1 MFSGGQTASLTV
13 FPDNHLKIKSVG
25 KIQSRI
31 TAKRTSLL
39 RSKLKNFIPSEE
51 KRFGWKSVMS
61 SVRSRKTV
69 IETMT
74 ALPSFRSDQM
84 RF

>member
-13 FPDNHLKIKSVG
+13 FPDKHLKLKSVG
-25 KIQSRI
+25 KIQISI

-39 RSKLKNFIPSEE
+39 RSKPKNFLLSEE

-74 ALPSFRSDQM
+74 ASL
-84 RF
+84 